1 MTKRVCLY
9 ARVSRTEQSCDRQL
23 VELRELCEH
32 HDYTI
37 VSEYV
42 DEGISGGL
50 KSRPAL
56 DKMLKDAMTR
66 KFEMVVTLE
75 LSRLGRSVQNMC
87 EISSLLKSKKI
98 DLFVKNQNV
107 DTSTIVGDFFFNI
120 MNSVAQYEKDL
131 IGERVRSGLE
141 NARKKGRIGGK
152 KPISDEVKVQILEM
166 KNTGSSFRKIKSE
179 LNVGND
185 TIKKV
190 LEGHDPNKIP
200 YNEKEII
207 GRLGETMNDDLE
219 YAR

>member
-1 MTKRVCLY
+1 MTKKVCLY
-9 ARVSRTEQSCDRQL
+9 VRVSTKEQSCERQL
-23 VELRELCEH
+23 IELRELCSNL
-32 HDYTI
+32 DYTI
-37 VSEYV
+37 VGEYI

-56 DKMLKDAMTR
+56 DMMLKDAMSR
-66 KFEMVVTLE
+66 KFQMVVTLE

-141 NARKKGRIGGK
+141 NARKNGRIGGK
-152 KPISDEVKVQILEM
+152 KPINDDVKNKIITM
-166 KNTGSSFRKIKSE
+166 KNEGASFRMIKSE
-179 LNVGND
+179 LKVGND

-190 LEGHDPNKIP
+190 LEVV
-200 YNEKEII
+200 
-207 GRLGETMNDDLE
+207 
-219 YAR
+219 

>member
-9 ARVSRTEQSCDRQL
+9 VRVSRLEQSVERQL
-23 VELRELCEH
+23 VELRELCENH
-32 HDYTI
+32 KYII
-37 VSEYV
+37 VGEYI
-42 DEGISGGL
+42 DEGISGGK

-56 DKMLKDAMTR
+56 DQMLKDVMSR

-87 EISSLLKSKKI
+87 EISSLLKSKNI

-120 MNSVAQYEKDL
+120 MNSVYQYEKDL

-141 NARKKGRIGGK
+141 NARKNGRIGGK
-152 KPISDEVKVQILEM
+152 KPINDDVKNKIITM
-166 KNTGSSFRKIKSE
+166 KNEGASFRMIKAE
-179 LNVGND
+179 LKVGND

-190 LEGHDPNKIP
+190 LEVV
-200 YNEKEII
+200 
-207 GRLGETMNDDLE
+207 
-219 YAR
+219 

>member
-1 MTKRVCLY
+1 MRLIMTKRVCLY
-9 ARVSRTEQSCDRQL
+9 VRVSRLEQSVERQL
-23 VELRELCEH
+23 VELRELCENH
-32 HDYTI
+32 KYII
-37 VSEYV
+37 VGEYI
-42 DEGISGGL
+42 DEGISGGK

-56 DKMLKDAMTR
+56 DQMLKDVMSR

-87 EISSLLKSKKI
+87 EISSLLKSKNI

-141 NARKKGRIGGK
+141 NARKNGRIGGK
-152 KPISDEVKVQILEM
+152 KPINDDVKNKIITM
-166 KNTGSSFRKIKSE
+166 KNEGSSFRMIKSE
-179 LNVGND
+179 LKVGND

-190 LEGHDPNKIP
+190 LEVV
-200 YNEKEII
+200 
-207 GRLGETMNDDLE
+207 
-219 YAR
+219 

>member
-9 ARVSRTEQSCDRQL
+9 VRVSTKEQSCERQL
-23 VELRELCEH
+23 IELRELCSNL
-32 HDYTI
+32 DYTI
-37 VSEYV
+37 VGEYI

-56 DKMLKDAMTR
+56 DLMLKDALSR
-66 KFEMVVTLE
+66 KFQMVVTLE

-131 IGERVRSGLE
+131 ISERVKSGLE
-141 NARKKGRIGGK
+141 NARKKGNIGGR
-152 KPISDEVKVQILEM
+152 KPTSDLIKDKIIELKEDGASVRLIKSQCGV
-166 KNTGSSFRKIKSE
+166 SSGTIRKILS
-179 LNVGND
+179 
-185 TIKKV
+185 
-190 LEGHDPNKIP
+190 
-200 YNEKEII
+200 
-207 GRLGETMNDDLE
+207 
-219 YAR
+219 AA

>member
-9 ARVSRTEQSCDRQL
+9 VRVSRQEQSTERQL
-23 VELRELCEH
+23 VELRELCENH
-32 HDYTI
+32 NYTI
-37 VSEYV
+37 VSEYI
-42 DEGISGGL
+42 DEGISGGK

-56 DKMLKDAMTR
+56 DQMLKDAMTR

-87 EISSLLKSKKI
+87 EISSLLKSKNI

-141 NARKKGRIGGK
+141 NARKKGRIGGR
-152 KPISDEVKVQILEM
+152 KPINDDIKNKIITM
-166 KNTGSSFRKIKSE
+166 KNDGESFRKIKSE
-179 LNVGND
+179 LKVGND

-190 LEGHDPNKIP
+190 LK
-200 YNEKEII
+200 
-207 GRLGETMNDDLE
+207 
-219 YAR
+219 AA

>member
-9 ARVSRTEQSCDRQL
+9 VRVSRLEQSVERQL
-23 VELRELCEH
+23 VELRELCENH
-32 HDYTI
+32 KYII
-37 VSEYV
+37 VGEYI
-42 DEGISGGL
+42 DEGISGGK

-56 DKMLKDAMTR
+56 DQMLKDVMGR

-87 EISSLLKSKKI
+87 EISSLLKSKNI

-141 NARKKGRIGGK
+141 NARKNGRIGGK
-152 KPISDEVKVQILEM
+152 KPINDDVKNKIITM
-166 KNTGSSFRKIKSE
+166 KNEGASFRMIKSE
-179 LNVGND
+179 LKVGND

-190 LEGHDPNKIP
+190 LEVV
-200 YNEKEII
+200 
-207 GRLGETMNDDLE
+207 
-219 YAR
+219 

>member
-9 ARVSRTEQSCDRQL
+9 VRVSRLEQSVERQL
-23 VELRELCEH
+23 VELRELCENH
-32 HDYTI
+32 KYII
-37 VSEYV
+37 VGEYI
-42 DEGISGGL
+42 DEGISGGK

-56 DKMLKDAMTR
+56 DQMLKDVMSR

-87 EISSLLKSKKI
+87 EISSLLKSKNI

-141 NARKKGRIGGK
+141 NARKNGRIGGK
-152 KPISDEVKVQILEM
+152 KPINDDVKNKIITM
-166 KNTGSSFRKIKSE
+166 KKKGASFRMIKSE
-179 LNVGND
+179 LKVGND

-190 LEGHDPNKIP
+190 LEVV
-200 YNEKEII
+200 
-207 GRLGETMNDDLE
+207 
-219 YAR
+219 

>member
-9 ARVSRTEQSCDRQL
+9 VRVSRQEQSVERQL
-23 VELRELCEH
+23 VELRELCENH
-32 HDYTI
+32 NYTI
-37 VSEYV
+37 VSEYI
-42 DEGISGGL
+42 DEGISGGK

-56 DKMLKDAMTR
+56 DLMLKDAMSR

-75 LSRLGRSVQNMC
+75 LSRLGRSVKNMC
-87 EISSLLKSKKI
+87 EISSLLKSKNI

-141 NARKKGRIGGK
+141 NARKKGRIGGR
-152 KPISDEVKVQILEM
+152 KPINDDIKNKIITM
-166 KNTGSSFRKIKSE
+166 KNDGGESFRKIKSE
-179 LNVGND
+179 LKVGND

-190 LEGHDPNKIP
+190 LE
-200 YNEKEII
+200 
-207 GRLGETMNDDLE
+207 
-219 YAR
+219 AA

>member
-9 ARVSRTEQSCDRQL
+9 VRVSRLEQSVERQL
-23 VELRELCEH
+23 VELRELCENH
-32 HDYTI
+32 KYII
-37 VSEYV
+37 VGEYV
-42 DEGISGGL
+42 DEGISGGK

-56 DKMLKDAMTR
+56 DQMLKDVMSR

-87 EISSLLKSKKI
+87 EISSLLKSKNI

-141 NARKKGRIGGK
+141 NARKNGRIGGK
-152 KPISDEVKVQILEM
+152 KPINDDVKNKIITM
-166 KNTGSSFRKIKSE
+166 KNEGASFRMIKSE
-179 LNVGND
+179 LKVGND

-190 LEGHDPNKIP
+190 LEVV
-200 YNEKEII
+200 
-207 GRLGETMNDDLE
+207 
-219 YAR
+219 